1 LFALNLILYFSG
13 ELRMTTIDLKVMHYM
28 ATSRSCSYYVSFM

>member
-1 LFALNLILYFSG
+1 
-13 ELRMTTIDLKVMHYM
+13 MTTIDLKVMHYM